1 VFRCGSANQ
10 FLSLAIMGKAAMG
23 MAAGLPS
30 CSDIGRISVPLYR
43 LLQDC
48 AFEPDAVK
56 AMGTAFEEVCQAL
69 GLADT
74 NDALRDLVAR
84 KVIELAQQGERDV
97 DRLRELT
104 LDHFR
109 AAR

>member
-1 VFRCGSANQ
+1 MH
-10 FLSLAIMGKAAMG
+10 FLSLAVRGMAAMG

-30 CSDIGRISVPLYR
+30 RSDIGRFWVPLYR
-43 LLQDC
+43 LLENG

-56 AMGTAFEEVCQAL
+56 AMGIAFEDVCGAL

-84 KVIELAQQGERDV
+84 KVIELAQQGERDG

-104 LDHFR
+104 LDHF
-109 AAR
+109 